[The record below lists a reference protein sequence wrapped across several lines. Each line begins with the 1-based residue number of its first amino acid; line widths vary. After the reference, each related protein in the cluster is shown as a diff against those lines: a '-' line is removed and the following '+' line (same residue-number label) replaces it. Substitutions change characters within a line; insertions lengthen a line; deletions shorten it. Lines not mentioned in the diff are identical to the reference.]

1 MNQPSQNYTPQL
13 QHLMQQVGLPSFKAL
28 CQQAGVSRRQ
38 VTQLRQGQIQQI
50 QVSKLLRLSQVL
62 QVPLVDLLTI
72 FSDQAIEAE
81 LNQPKP
87 SQETNSSND
96 HVIALQQEYQ
106 QLEKQLVEQRQV
118 LWQEFQQATL
128 QTLESFLL
136 QWPTAAYA
144 AQQNPQVPAVRLLP
158 LLRPVE
164 QLLQAW
170 GIEAIAAV
178 GLTVPYD
185 PQLHQLMEGSA
196 QLGDPV
202 KIRYAGY
209 CQGDKLL
216 YRAKVSP
223 TRAS

>member
-1 MNQPSQNYTPQL
+1 
-13 QHLMQQVGLPSFKAL
+13 MQQVSLFSFKAL

-50 QVSKLLRLSQVL
+50 QVSKLLKLSQVL

-81 LNQPKP
+81 LNQPKRP
-87 SQETNSSND
+87 QETDIPKDN
-96 HVIALQQEYQ
+96 VIALQQEYQ
-106 QLEKQLVEQRQV
+106 RLEKQLTEQRQV

-128 QTLESFLL
+128 QALESFLL

-158 LLRPVE
+158 LLRPIE

-178 GLTVPYD
+178 GTTVLYD
-185 PQLHQLMEGSA
+185 PQFHQLMEGTA
-196 QLGDPV
+196 QLGDLV
-202 KIRYAGY
+202 KVRYAGY
-209 CQGDKLL
+209 YQGDKLL

-223 TRAS
+223 TSKAG